1 MEVNY
6 ATKKLADTLTQQQRR
21 VRKYG
26 DLVSKKVHRRILE
39 LMAADTLE
47 VMRFA
52 PGRCHE
58 LKGDRAG
65 ELAVS
70 ITGNLRLIF
79 RPHDDPPPTKGDG
92 GLDWTAVTAITI
104 LEVTDYHGA

>member
-6 ATKKLADTLTQQQRR
+6 ATKKLADTLTQDQRR

-47 VMRFA
+47 VMRYA

-58 LKGDRAG
+58 LSGDRFG
-65 ELAVS
+65 QLAVS
-70 ITGNLRLIF
+70 ITGNLRLVF
-79 RPHDDPPPTKGDG
+79 RPNDDPPPTKDDG

-104 LEVTDYHGA
+104 LEVTDYHGD

>member
-6 ATKKLADTLTQQQRR
+6 ATKKLADTLTQHKRR
-21 VRKYG
+21 VREYG
-26 DLVSKKVHRRILE
+26 ALAEKIHRRILE
-39 LMAADTLE
+39 LIAADTLE